1 MKKVRQLLQLMLENQ
16 RYKFLMSLKFV
27 GGMKILVK
35 KNMKLEY
42 FEVLIQIKF
51 LFNFNVFRK
60 FIVIEIIR
68 FKKNKKKMLVEKKFV
83 FKYNM

>member
-16 RYKFLMSLKFV
+16 RYKFLMSLRFV
-27 GGMKILVK
+27 VRMKILVE
-35 KNMKLEY
+35 KNIKLEY

>member
-27 GGMKILVK
+27 VGMKILVE
-35 KNMKLEY
+35 KNIKLEY

-51 LFNFNVFRK
+51 LFNLNVFRK

>member
-27 GGMKILVK
+27 VGKKILVE
-35 KNMKLEY
+35 KNIKLEY

-68 FKKNKKKMLVEKKFV
+68 FGKNKKKMLVEKKFV